1 MIGFGNFGMKR
12 NLKITSLGDELLMM
26 VNTSE
31 NSFYDKVLDYTS
43 ENDNIQKFIKAIR
56 EVQQVGIEPF
66 YRPVIDPSIEGDKVV
81 YKKGKKPAVGY
92 SFNKWVKAVKAM
104 PAAEGKSW
112 KLGTEYQYYAFLV
125 QLINQLVAIGW
136 DVKRAIEAVVLDS
149 KELGHYWNSKNALH
163 DFEMT
168 GSREFCGVCDLANTY
183 KLLTCSIEEVGGFWV
198 AGGYCGNFS
207 NYGPLA
213 DLHHVDDVDNDD
225 INGVAWLVLE

>member
-1 MIGFGNFGMKR
+1 MMGFGNFGMKR

-31 NSFYDKVLDYTS
+31 DGFYDKVLNYTS

-56 EVQQVGIEPF
+56 EVQRVGIEPF

-81 YKKGKKPAVGY
+81 YKKGKKPAVGF

-104 PAAEGKSW
+104 PAVEGKSW

-136 DVKRAIEAVVLDS
+136 DVKGAIEAVVLDS

-168 GSREFCGVCDLANTY
+168 GNREICGVCDLANTY
-183 KLLTCSIEEVGGFWV
+183 KLLDCSNEEVGGFWV
-198 AGGYCGNFS
+198 AGGGC
-207 NYGPLA
+207 NYYSFDYPLA
-213 DLHHVDDVDNDD
+213 VLDFSYGVGNVYDC
-225 INGVAWLVLE
+225 GVAWLVLE

>member
-1 MIGFGNFGMKR
+1 MIGFVNFGMKR
-12 NLKITSLGDELLMM
+12 ELEVTSLNEPLMM

-31 NSFYDKVLDYTS
+31 NGFYDKVLNYKS
-43 ENDNIQKFIKAIR
+43 ENDNIQEFIKAIR

-66 YRPVIDPSIEGDKVV
+66 YRPVMDPSIEGDKVV

-104 PAAEGKSW
+104 PAVEGKSW

-163 DFEMT
+163 DLEMT
-168 GSREFCGVCDLANTY
+168 GNREICGVCDLANTY
-183 KLLTCSIEEVGGFWV
+183 KLLTCSNEEVGGLWL
-198 AGGYCGNFS
+198 AGGCCVNLSY
-207 NYGPLA
+207 YYPLA
-213 DLHHVDDVDNDD
+213 DLYHGDFVDHDSYDT
-225 INGVAWLVLE
+225 VAWLVLE